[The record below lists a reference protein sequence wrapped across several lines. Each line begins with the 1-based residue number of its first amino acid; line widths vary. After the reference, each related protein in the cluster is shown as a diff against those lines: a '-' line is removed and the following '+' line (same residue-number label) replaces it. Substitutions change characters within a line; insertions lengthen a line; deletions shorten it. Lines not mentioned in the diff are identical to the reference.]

1 MNNNESNKN
10 NEVVVG
16 KAPKLVCRITGDSR
30 ITSENY
36 LRNKAERT
44 GKSASWLLNNYASK
58 YSISQLRK
66 GTPLSE
72 LTDNVIEDGLLAEI
86 VKCNS
91 KCREEFEFVNGVYKS
106 IKNKKPSAPKIVA
119 EQPTQEETKEEEE
132 STLEEVVK
140 KVSLAQRIKEKSP
153 SEAMEALLSNNPF

>member
-1 MNNNESNKN
+1 MNNNESIKN
-10 NEVVVG
+10 NEVIG

-36 LRNKAERT
+36 LRSKAERT
-44 GKSASWLLNNYASK
+44 GKSASWLLSNYASK
-58 YSISQLRK
+58 HSISQLRK

-72 LTDNVIEDGLLAEI
+72 LTDNVIEDSLLAEI
-86 VKCNS
+86 VRCNS

-119 EQPTQEETKEEEE
+119 EEPTQEESKEEE

>member
-36 LRNKAERT
+36 LRNKAERV
-44 GKSASWLLNNYASK
+44 GKSMGWLLNNYIGK
-58 YSISQLRK
+58 HTISQLRK

-119 EQPTQEETKEEEE
+119 EQPTQEETKEEE